1 MTNPLR
7 DHLRAVL
14 LGYDA
19 DNQAVNARA
28 AALEAAGRRVI
39 EGGRIIGGDA
49 WRVTAWRTGEVLA
62 EGTTPYPVGR
72 TAHDPDD
79 TWIHIDELTAQ
90 ASITRPV
97 PPPGLPASLADIAVE
112 WLDETATPDEIAE
125 VVDWPAAEVER
136 CRTLTPQAPHLPAG
150 TGTGHRA
157 FLAAHLE
164 PAENSDD
171 PLLVAL
177 AAAARAALDEHPDN
191 DGYCTGCG
199 LTADGD
205 YRATADAC
213 LTTTGMARA
222 LGWTPPARV
231 AADRKETQPAH

>member
-62 EGTTPYPVGR
+62 EGTTP
-72 TAHDPDD
+72 
-79 TWIHIDELTAQ
+79 
-90 ASITRPV
+90 TRSAV
-97 PPPGLPASLADIAVE
+97 PPTTPTTPGSTSTSSPPRPASLDPFLPRLARQPRRHRRRVARRDRHPRRDRRSRRLAG
-112 WLDETATPDEIAE
+112 
-125 VVDWPAAEVER
+125 R
-136 CRTLTPQAPHLPAG
+136 RGRTLPHPHPQAPHLPAG